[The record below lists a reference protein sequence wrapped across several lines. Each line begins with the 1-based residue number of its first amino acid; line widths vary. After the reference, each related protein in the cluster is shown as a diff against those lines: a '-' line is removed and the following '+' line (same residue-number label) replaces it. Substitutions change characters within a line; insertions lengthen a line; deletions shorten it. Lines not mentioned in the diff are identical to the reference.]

1 MQIINHHFMEID
13 AIKYML
19 ESAEDRMPS
28 MMQMSLS
35 SGILT
40 ASIQEPVSACL
51 GMSETVEMQ
60 SGIAASM
67 QAIHV

>member
-1 MQIINHHFMEID
+1 MQIINHHFMEIN

-19 ESAEDRMPS
+19 ESVDDRMPS
-28 MMQMSLS
+28 ILQMSLS
-35 SGILT
+35 SGILIV
-40 ASIQEPVSACL
+40 SIQEPVSACL

-60 SGIAASM
+60 SGIAVSV

>member
-1 MQIINHHFMEID
+1 MQIINHHFTEKY

-28 MMQMSLS
+28 MMQMPLS

-51 GMSETVEMQ
+51 GMSETVEIQ
-60 SGIAASM
+60 SGIAVS
-67 QAIHV
+67 V

>member
-1 MQIINHHFMEID
+1 
-13 AIKYML
+13 ML
-19 ESAEDRMPS
+19 ESTEDRMPS
-28 MMQMSLS
+28 ILQMSLS

-60 SGIAASM
+60 SGIAVSI
-67 QAIHV
+67 QAIRV